1 MEVGDVYVVNKSD
14 LPGADEMVVN
24 LLAMARDSKGRDPSV
39 LKVSATKGE
48 GVDSAVGVLERL
60 RSRFL
65 ESNSELGEEI
75 RLRSIRGM
83 ITELARRRVL
93 VDLEGRTD
101 SKVEALAEEV
111 MKRKLTVDEAADSLL
126 GGKERRRES
135 RGRRAR

>member
-1 MEVGDVYVVNKSD
+1 
-14 LPGADEMVVN
+14 MVVN